1 MRLTRDRL
9 RSRRPERGS
18 VLILVPTGFLVMILL
33 ASIAFDLSL
42 LFLRQRQAS
51 SLAHDLAN
59 DLATLALDEP
69 HLRASGTYRL
79 DGTLADSL
87 GRDLALSSDLREL
100 LSAVEVVL
108 LDDDEVQV
116 TVRLQVDYVFAR
128 ALPGARD
135 GAEVV
140 ASAVAEARSG

>member
-1 MRLTRDRL
+1 
-9 RSRRPERGS
+9 
-18 VLILVPTGFLVMILL
+18 VLVLVPAGFLVMLLL

-42 LFLRQRQAS
+42 LLLRQRQAS

-69 HLRASGTYRL
+69 HLRATGGYRL
-79 DGTLADSL
+79 DEARAAAI
-87 GRDLALSSDLREL
+87 GRDLALASDLAEQ

-116 TVRLQVDYVFAR
+116 TVRVQVDYVFAR
-128 ALPGARD
+128 AIPGASD
-135 GAEVV
+135 GAEV
-140 ASAVAEARSG
+140 AATAVAEAMTG